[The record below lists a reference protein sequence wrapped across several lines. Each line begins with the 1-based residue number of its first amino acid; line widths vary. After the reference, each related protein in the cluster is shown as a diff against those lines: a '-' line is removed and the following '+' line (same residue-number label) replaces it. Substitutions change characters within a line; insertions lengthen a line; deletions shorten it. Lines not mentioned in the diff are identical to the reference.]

1 MKICKLVPALG
12 VAAVLL
18 ALSAQ
23 VALAQ
28 QPMARQPT
36 FSYMQRL
43 KNAEAAVAGL
53 PASAWDTTRSAD
65 KSAALRPFIS
75 PLQAL
80 GTERAFVG
88 DTAGAIAAYDAQD
101 RARGPRRLENAAE
114 AAIVDAA
121 SVEDAVQAIVAQAR
135 TRRVVLIN
143 EGHNMPMHRAF
154 SQRLARELRKI
165 GYSYLACETF
175 GSNSPEAFSRGYV
188 NQNGGYYTS
197 DPVFGTWITEA
208 MADGWKLVAYEA
220 AVPDQAM
227 SPEQR
232 LHAREEQQARN
243 LVERIFARDKDAKV
257 LIHVGYGHLNKGSGK
272 LPSGGEL
279 LFMGEHLRRMTG
291 QDMLHVDQTQ
301 FYAHPDAADDS
312 PLYARMLAK
321 SRATAPFVLRSKEGE
336 YAVLHGLNGRVD
348 MQVVFPRYAFQD
360 QNGRPEWLASLA
372 GRQPRPIPPD
382 LLPASGRRAVLAYRA
397 GDPADAVP
405 ADVVLVE
412 AGKPVPKLMLPEGQY
427 RFVAED

>member
-1 MKICKLVPALG
+1 MKISKLACALG
-12 VAAVLL
+12 AAAVLL
-18 ALSAQ
+18 AQSAQ
-23 VALAQ
+23 AQ
-28 QPMARQPT
+28 QPMAQQPT
-36 FSYMQRL
+36 FNYMQRL
-43 KNAEAAVAGL
+43 KNAEAGVAGL
-53 PASAWDTTRSAD
+53 PANAWDTTRSPE

-80 GTERAFVG
+80 GTERAFAG
-88 DTAGAIAAYDAQD
+88 DIEGAIAAYDAQD
-101 RARGPRRLENAAE
+101 RARSPRRLENAAE
-114 AAIVDAA
+114 AAIIDEAR
-121 SVEDAVQAIVAQAR
+121 VEDAVQAIVAQAR

-188 NQNGGYYTS
+188 TQGGGYYTR
-197 DPVFGTWITEA
+197 DPVFGAWITEA

-220 AVPDQAM
+220 GIPDPAM
-227 SPEQR
+227 SQEQR
-232 LHAREEQQARN
+232 LHAREEEQAKN

-257 LIHVGYGHLNKGSGK
+257 LIHVGYGHLNKGSAK
-272 LPSGGEL
+272 LPSGAEL
-279 LFMGEHLRRMTG
+279 LLMGEHLRRMTG
-291 QDMLHVDQTQ
+291 LDTLHVDQTQ

-312 PLYARMLAK
+312 PLYARMLTK
-321 SRATAPFVLRSKEGE
+321 PNTATPFVLRAKDGE
-336 YAVLHGLNGRVD
+336 YAVLHGLKGRVD
-348 MQVVFPRYAFQD
+348 MQVAFPRYTFHD

-372 GRQPRPIPPD
+372 GRKPRAIPPQ

-397 GDPADAVP
+397 ADPADAVP

-412 AGKPVPKLMLPEGQY
+412 AGKPVPKLMLPAGEY